1 MTNLPTYS
9 SGINCEDDCN
19 CPGCSPA
26 GDLFM
31 PPSEVNPRRRIIRAR
46 RPPQSDPNN
55 LSSAIGFLQQ
65 ANNNNNPSSTTT
77 TAAARGVQRSGEVS
91 DSDDESMPPLED
103 IDNTTNSATIST
115 ARRGRNNGNNGSS
128 NRNRF
133 GALGKYKILCS
144 AVMFNS
150 CFFYGITVYQLCV
163 SI

>member
-1 MTNLPTYS
+1 MSNLPTYTVPTGD

-55 LSSAIGFLQQ
+55 LPSAIGFLQQ
-65 ANNNNNPSSTTT
+65 ANNNHPSSTA
-77 TAAARGVQRSGEVS
+77 TATRGGGMQRSGEVS

-103 IDNTTNSATIST
+103 IDNTAANPATSST
-115 ARRGRNNGNNGSS
+115 ARQGRNNGSS
-128 NRNRF
+128 NRTGNRF
-133 GALGKYKILCS
+133 GALGEY
-144 AVMFNS
+144 
-150 CFFYGITVYQLCV
+150 
-163 SI
+163 

>member
-65 ANNNNNPSSTTT
+65 ANTNNNPSSTT

-103 IDNTTNSATIST
+103 IDNTTNSATLST
-115 ARRGRNNGNNGSS
+115 ARRGRINGNNGSS
-128 NRNRF
+128 NRTGNRF
-133 GALGKYKILCS
+133 GALGEY
-144 AVMFNS
+144 
-150 CFFYGITVYQLCV
+150 
-163 SI
+163 